1 MSKLEQAVEAIRKL
15 PSTYAKRH
23 AAAIAEAAT
32 FANTDLQAMQNVEAI
47 IGHTTVGSRN
57 FVKWTLIA
65 RRAAEMIDQTPGAAR
80 RRSAGASMTAGC
92 CSRCAMVGSEMFYTS
107 DGMNTVCENVGACFY
122 RVGILL
128 RHLQTSRNLEHD
140 NRAWISS
147 QAFYLE
153 HLSPIAEEAYG

>member
-57 FVKWTLIA
+57 VVKWTTIA
-65 RRAAEMIDQTPGAAR
+65 RRAA
-80 RRSAGASMTAGC
+80 
-92 CSRCAMVGSEMFYTS
+92 
-107 DGMNTVCENVGACFY
+107 GMNDHDKS
-122 RVGILL
+122 L
-128 RHLQTSRNLEHD
+128 RSEDSCAPLAAVLWG
-140 NRAWISS
+140 RA
-147 QAFYLE
+147 
-153 HLSPIAEEAYG
+153 